1 VFVCFPSDKMKKIR
15 KRRSNNPLLKRTVPR
30 VRLRVSH
37 TRLLPTLGGVTSLT
51 VADILETFGPI
62 GFCLLVALGL
72 LTSV

>member
-1 VFVCFPSDKMKKIR
+1 VFVCFASDKMKKIR

-37 TRLLPTLGGVTSLT
+37 TRLLPTLGGVTILT
-51 VADILETFGPI
+51 VADIPFGPI

-72 LTSV
+72 LASV